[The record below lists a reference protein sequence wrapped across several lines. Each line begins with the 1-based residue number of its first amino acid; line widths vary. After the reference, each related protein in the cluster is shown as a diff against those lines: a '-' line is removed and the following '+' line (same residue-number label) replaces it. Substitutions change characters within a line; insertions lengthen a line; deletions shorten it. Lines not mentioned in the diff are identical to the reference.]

1 MGCSDGDS
9 AWSAGGRLGSQAV
22 NLMLLQG
29 EGRERQGPAMEEDCS
44 ARPCATDF
52 SIAAIMARDRQER
65 RERRRHRDPRE
76 DTLMPLEKFVDA
88 TASASGSPSPPLA
101 EYERDSPVDVSSTSE
116 AGSASGAPSGSRP
129 LSPPPRNPQLAER
142 WSSEEMRHIQ
152 CHLET
157 KELWD
162 KFNELGTEMII
173 TKTGR
178 RMFPTVRVSF
188 AGCRAEA
195 RYAVLLDV
203 VPVDGK
209 RYRYAYHRSSWL
221 VAGKADP
228 PAPARLY
235 PHPDS
240 PFSGDQLRKQVV
252 SFEKVKLTNN
262 EMDKNGQ
269 LVLNSMHKYQPR
281 IHLVLRREGAINA
294 PITDLE
300 QEEFKTF
307 IFPECV
313 FTAVTAYQN
322 QLITKLKID
331 SNPFAK
337 GFRDSSRLTEF
348 ERETMESML
357 AEQHFLRSPLR
368 PFDLDQHNNNLTLE
382 EKAILAARSQLFL
395 RAAYPLYGVPAAAL
409 WGQWACLAPQL
420 LAQQHLAA
428 SGSGLQLPRPVYP
441 GALGPSAVGAPA
453 LAQHRFSPYPARRA
467 SPGSSPDS
475 LRDASPHPAPLP
487 PHTPHTPHTPHPP
500 HSPT

>member
-1 MGCSDGDS
+1 MGCTVGDVWARS
-9 AWSAGGRLGSQAV
+9 RFPEVAS
-22 NLMLLQG
+22 LMLLQG
-29 EGRERQGPAMEEDCS
+29 EGRERPVMDEECS

-76 DTLMPLEKFVDA
+76 DTLTPLEKFVDA
-88 TASASGSPSPPLA
+88 TASASGSPSPPLP
-101 EYERDSPVDVSSTSE
+101 EFDRDSPVDVSSTSE
-116 AGSASGAPSGSRP
+116 AGSMSGGPGGSRA
-129 LSPPPRNPQLAER
+129 LSPTPRNPLLAER
-142 WSSEEMRHIQ
+142 WSSEEMKHIQ

-195 RYAVLLDV
+195 RYGVLLDV
-203 VPVDGK
+203 VPVDSK

-281 IHLVLRREGAINA
+281 IHLVLRREGAVNA

-357 AEQHFLRSPLR
+357 AEQHYLRSPLR

-420 LAQQHLAA
+420 LAQQHLA

-441 GALGPSAVGAPA
+441 GGVPAP
-453 LAQHRFSPYPARRA
+453 LSQHRFSPYPPRRS

-475 LRDASPHPAPLP
+475 LRDPSPHPHPS
-487 PHTPHTPHTPHPP
+487 HTPHTPHPP